1 MYRRVDYR
9 REVDAPDGQEKAWR
23 DEFSRDYGRVIHSA
37 SFRRLQGKTQVFPS
51 RESDFFRNR
60 LTHSL
65 EVAQIGQGIAERLNH
80 DFADRLGPPGID
92 GRLCAT
98 AGLIHDIGHPPF
110 GHNGEKAL
118 DKAMKPYGGF
128 EGNAQT
134 LRIVTRLEKKKRY
147 KEAVDGDDRAG
158 YNLCHRTIASAL
170 KYDKLIPAMRGE
182 DEDIVKG
189 YYLSENTIVDRVKAS
204 ILDGYQLKQEET
216 FKTIECSIMDLADD
230 IAYSVYDLEDCL
242 KVGIL
247 SPGEILSSE
256 DKLLAKVA
264 AKVSKELEYTVTTR
278 DVLGVFLN
286 LFAELADSDEDTDAL
301 PQDSEPTQES
311 ERDKLLVTF
320 AQMYL
325 SSKKLGE
332 DGYRRT
338 KLSSELVHKFIS
350 GVELTVHEECKALSS
365 VKLPKPLALVK
376 EVLKQYT
383 RAAAIYSPRVKI
395 GEYRGSD
402 LVGDIFEALMS
413 DKGDLLMPDD
423 VRAIIDSAS
432 DVNIKARTVCDFVAG
447 MTDRYAM
454 EFWARLKSDSAE
466 SMFKPI

>member
-230 IAYSVYDLEDCL
+230 IAYSVYDL
-242 KVGIL
+242 
-247 SPGEILSSE
+247 
-256 DKLLAKVA
+256 
-264 AKVSKELEYTVTTR
+264 
-278 DVLGVFLN
+278 
-286 LFAELADSDEDTDAL
+286 
-301 PQDSEPTQES
+301 
-311 ERDKLLVTF
+311 
-320 AQMYL
+320 
-325 SSKKLGE
+325 
-332 DGYRRT
+332 
-338 KLSSELVHKFIS
+338 
-350 GVELTVHEECKALSS
+350 
-365 VKLPKPLALVK
+365 
-376 EVLKQYT
+376 
-383 RAAAIYSPRVKI
+383 
-395 GEYRGSD
+395 
-402 LVGDIFEALMS
+402 
-413 DKGDLLMPDD
+413 
-423 VRAIIDSAS
+423 
-432 DVNIKARTVCDFVAG
+432 AG
-447 MTDRYAM
+447 C
-454 EFWARLKSDSAE
+454 
-466 SMFKPI
+466 

>member
-1 MYRRVDYR
+1 MYREVDYR
-9 REVDAPDGQEKAWR
+9 REVAGPDGQEKDWR

-65 EVAQIGQGIAERLNH
+65 EVAQIAQGIAERLNH
-80 DFADRLGPPGID
+80 SYKDSLGGAGID

-118 DKAMKPYGGF
+118 DQAMRKYGGF

-134 LRIVTRLEKKKRY
+134 MRIVTRLEKKKRY
-147 KEAVDGDDRAG
+147 PKAVGGDDRAG

-170 KYDKLIPAMRGE
+170 KYDREIPAKRKE
-182 DEDIVKG
+182 SDRLVKG
-189 YYLSENTIVDRVKAS
+189 YYASETAIVRRVKDS
-204 ILDGYQLKQEET
+204 ILNGYELGKDEG

-247 SPGEILSSE
+247 SPAEILTSE
-256 DKLLAKVA
+256 DKLLDKVA
-264 AKVSKELEYTVTTR
+264 GEVSKQLGREIAYN
-278 DVLGVFLN
+278 DVIDVFLDVFSA
-286 LFAELADSDEDTDAL
+286 LVKEDGGEKIKD
-301 PQDSEPTQES
+301 ES
-311 ERDKLLVTF
+311 ERDRQLRSFSEL
-320 AQMYL
+320 YL
-325 SSKKLGE
+325 SSKRLGQ
-332 DGYRRT
+332 DGYART
-338 KLSSELVHKFIS
+338 KLSSQLVHEFIT

-365 VKLPKPLALVK
+365 VKLPDALALRK

-383 RAAAIYSPRVKI
+383 FAAAIYAPRVKI
-395 GEYRGSD
+395 GEYRGFD
-402 LVGDIFEALMS
+402 LVSDIFEALMS
-413 DKGDLLMPDD
+413 DKGDLLMPQD
-423 VRAIIDSAS
+423 VRELVDKAGSRKK
-432 DVNIKARTVCDFVAG
+432 KARVVCDFVAG

-454 EFWARLKSDSAE
+454 EFWARLNSDTAE

>member
-1 MYRRVDYR
+1 MYRDVDYR

-23 DEFSRDYGRVIHSA
+23 DHFARDYGRVVHSA

-80 DFADRLGPPGID
+80 DHKDALGSDGID

-118 DKAMKPYGGF
+118 DKAMKAYGGF

-147 KEAVDGDDRAG
+147 PAPLDGDDRAG

-170 KYDKLIPAMRGE
+170 KYDRLIPAERGK
-182 DEDIVKG
+182 DDKIVKG
-189 YYLSENTIVDRVKAS
+189 YYASEQTIVQRVKDS
-204 ILDGYQLKQEET
+204 ILNGYRLKPDEG

-247 SPGEILSSE
+247 SPAEILSS
-256 DKLLAKVA
+256 DDGLLATVA
-264 AKVSKELEYTVTTR
+264 KEVSEQLEYTVTVR
-278 DVLGVFLN
+278 DVLGEFLYI
-286 LFAELADSDEDTDAL
+286 FSELAKDEDEEDEA
-301 PQDSEPTQES
+301 SEEG
-311 ERDKLLVTF
+311 ERDKLLFSFTK
-320 AQMYL
+320 MYL
-325 SSKKLGE
+325 SSKRLGE

-338 KLSSELVHKFIS
+338 KLSSELVHNFIS
-350 GVELTVHEECKALSS
+350 GVELTVHEECPALSS
-365 VKLPKPLALVK
+365 VRLPKALALRK

-383 RAAAIYSPRVKI
+383 FAAAIYSPRVKL

-402 LVGDIFEALMS
+402 LVTDVFDALMS
-413 DKGDLLMPDD
+413 DKGYLLMPPD
-423 VRAIIDSAS
+423 VRAIVTSTKDST
-432 DVNIKARTVCDFVAG
+432 IRARAVCDFVAG

-454 EFWARLKSDSAE
+454 EFWARLNSDTAE